1 MKDSV
6 HASTAWQERIEP
18 DEAERFASYAR
29 RFAALQQR
37 ASKRHGPGR
46 ALHRKQ
52 ITAARGVLDVLD
64 GLPDFA
70 RHGLFARPARYETVV
85 RLSNGAPRHQPDRV
99 PDIRGF
105 ALRVAGVQGAS
116 ALGHGPAASQDFLLI
131 HLDRFAFAR
140 PGPFVDFVEA
150 AAQGKGA
157 LVRHLIAAHGLLGG
171 LHRLGQMLKS
181 VGRPFSG
188 FATEA
193 LHSTV
198 PIACGPYAV
207 RVRMV
212 PGPGNG
218 PAAAGA
224 SQDWAAD
231 FARLL
236 RERPLAWE
244 LQLQPFVSETR
255 TPIEDASVAWDTP
268 FTTVARLTLEPQDTQ
283 SAQGQALAR
292 EAEAGVFD
300 VWHALADH
308 RPLGEVQ
315 RARKVLYFASQ
326 QSRGAA

>member
-1 MKDSV
+1 MNEPLQ
-6 HASTAWQERIEP
+6 ASTAWQERIEP

-29 RFAALQQR
+29 RFEAIQQR
-37 ASKRHGPGR
+37 ASRRHGPGR

-52 ITAARGVLDVLD
+52 VTAARGWLDVLD

-70 RHGLFARPARYETVV
+70 RHGLFARPARYATVA
-85 RLSNGAPRHQPDRV
+85 RLSNGSAHHQPDRV

-105 ALRVAGVQGAS
+105 ALRVDGVHGAS
-116 ALGHGPAASQDFLLI
+116 ALGHGPATHQDFLLI
-131 HLDRFAFAR
+131 NLDRFAFAR

-150 AAQGKGA
+150 AVQGKGA
-157 LVRHLIAAHGLLGG
+157 LIRHLLGSQGVLGG
-171 LHRLGQMLKS
+171 LRQLQRMLKS

-188 FATEA
+188 FATET
-193 LHSTV
+193 LFSTV

-212 PGPGNG
+212 PGNGNG
-218 PAAAGA
+218 PAAPGA

-231 FARLL
+231 FSRLL
-236 RERPLAWE
+236 RDRTLQWE
-244 LQLQPFVSETR
+244 LQLQPFVDEAR
-255 TPIEDASVAWDTP
+255 TPIEDASAGWDTP
-268 FTTVARLTLEPQDTQ
+268 YTTVARLTLERQDTQ
-283 SAQGQALAR
+283 SAAGQALAR

-300 VWHALADH
+300 VWQALAEH

-315 RARKVLYFASQ
+315 RARKVLYYASQ